1 MEITSRFIGSTI
13 IEVTVTTNETSITV
27 CVSDLNGFVEQEFI
41 DSLKELAQG
50 LELHN
55 KELKNK

>member
-13 IEVTVTTNETSITV
+13 IEVTVTTNDTSLTEDV
-27 CVSDLNGFVEQEFI
+27 CDLNGFVEQDFI
-41 DSLKELAQG
+41 DILKELVED

-55 KELKNK
+55 EQLKNK

>member
-13 IEVTVTTNETSITV
+13 IEVTVTTNDTSLTEDV
-27 CVSDLNGFVEQEFI
+27 CDLNGFVEQDFI
-41 DSLKELAQG
+41 DILKELVED

-55 KELKNK
+55 KKLKA